1 MAPPHYAGPV
11 YRTWHHA
18 HRVICIAVY
27 AFLVAPLIAIIPL
40 SFNAEPYF
48 TFTPGMLSL
57 DPEAFSLRWYRE
69 ILEDPQWPLA
79 IRNSIVV
86 AVTATAIATALGTL
100 AALGLSQSAMPYR
113 TLVMSVLI
121 SPMIVPLIITAVGT
135 YFFYSE
141 LGLAQTLPGL
151 ILAHA
156 ALGTPFVVI
165 TVTAT
170 LVGFDRT
177 LLRASASLGAD
188 PATTF
193 FKVTMP
199 LILPGVVSG
208 ALFAFVISFD
218 EPVVV
223 LFLAGFEQRTIPRQM
238 WAGVREQI
246 SPDILAVATVLIT
259 VSVVLL
265 ITIEL
270 LRRRTER
277 LRGRKS

>member
-1 MAPPHYAGPV
+1 MAVPHYAGPL

-18 HRVICIAVY
+18 YRVICIAVY
-27 AFLVAPLIAIIPL
+27 AFLIAPLIVIVPL

-86 AVTATAIATALGTL
+86 AVTSTAIATALGTL
-100 AALGLSQSAMPYR
+100 AALGLSQSAMPCR

-135 YFFYSE
+135 YFFYSQ

-170 LVGFDRT
+170 LIGFDRT

-193 FKVTMP
+193 LKVTMP

-246 SPDILAVATVLIT
+246 SPDILAVATVLIA

-265 ITIEL
+265 VTIEL

-277 LRGRKS
+277 LRGRKP